1 MIQRIQSVF
10 LALIVVA
17 MLGVLALPLWT
28 KTDPATGEVA
38 TLTAFTLSSVPGR
51 ATAAN
56 GAISSS
62 QHAPESVWYLGA
74 LALVTAAVAGYEI
87 FQYRNRLNQMKMG
100 LLNSVLI
107 AATLGALVYT
117 VMYKAEFYLGGVV
130 GQPAAT
136 MGEKHPAFWLP
147 MVALVCNILAN
158 RFIKKDDDFVRSA
171 NNRLR

>member
-38 TLTAFTLSSVPGR
+38 TLTAFSLSSEPGR
-51 ATAAN
+51 ATAAS
-56 GAISSS
+56 GAISTS
-62 QHAPESVWYLGA
+62 QHTAESTWYLGI
-74 LALVTAAVAGYEI
+74 LALLTAAVAAYEI
-87 FQYRNRLNQMKMG
+87 FQYRNRLQQMKMG

-107 AATLGALVYT
+107 ASTLGALVYT
-117 VMYKAEFYLGGVV
+117 VIYKAEFYMGGVA

-136 MGEKHPAFWLP
+136 VGTKHPAFWLP
-147 MVALVCNILAN
+147 MVALVCNVLAN